1 MLSDKL
7 RSASKSVVPAEGWD
21 LSTAVYND
29 QYGFS
34 VAAQETGPSG
44 IFFKPDGTKMYVI
57 GLSGDDVNEYSLS
70 TAWDITSAVFSQT
83 FSVAAQDTSPQDLYF
98 KSDGL
103 KMYVLGGAGDDVNE
117 YSLSTAWD
125 VSTATF
131 IQSKLISAEELNP
144 TGLFF
149 KSDGTKMYVIG
160 QTGDD
165 VNEYSLST
173 AWDVS
178 TATAYVPSF
187 GVGPQETSPTG
198 VFFKPDGTK
207 MYVIGQAGD
216 DVNEYNLSI
225 PWTVSSATYVQVK
238 SISAQETL
246 PTGLFFSPDGLKMYV
261 IGTTG
266 DDVNEYDLS
275 TAWNVSTATYKQAV
289 LINTQDTLPQA
300 VFFKEDG
307 LQMYVLGQTNNSVY
321 QYSLSTAWNVST
333 RTFVRSFNVGSQEST
348 PTALF
353 FKPDGTQMYVLGQT
367 GDGVNIYNLSV
378 AWNIGSAVYSAA
390 FIVSGQSTAPTG
402 LFFSSDGRRMYVIGT
417 APSTTVYEYNLT
429 TAWGVTTA
437 AYNTGF
443 RVNLQETSPNGV
455 FFKSDGTKMYVI
467 GSAGDD
473 VNEYTLS
480 TAWDVYSSVYIQNFS
495 IANQDTDPQG
505 VFFKPDGTK
514 MYIIGSISDAVYE
527 YNLST
532 AWDLSTATFVAPET
546 NYFSVAA
553 QASSP
558 SGVFFK
564 PDGTKMYVIG
574 DVNDSVHEYNLSTAW
589 DVTSSSFF
597 QSLNVNAQDNTP
609 ADLFFKP
616 DGTKMYVIGQSGD
629 NVNEYDLST
638 AWDISTATIESTT
651 FSVAAQESAPH
662 GIFFKPD
669 GTKMYV
675 IGVTGDDVNEYN
687 LSTAWDVSTAT
698 FVQLFS
704 VAAQDATPTGLFFK
718 SDGTKMY
725 VIGQTGD
732 DVNEYS
738 LSTAWDV
745 STASYVQVFSVA
757 LEEVTPSDLF
767 FKPDGTKM
775 YVIGVSGDDV
785 NEYNLSTAW
794 DVSTATFVQLF
805 SVATQ
810 ESSPQGIFFKPDGT
824 KMYVIGT
831 SGIDVNEY
839 NLSTT
844 WDVSTATFIQV
855 FSVSSQEITPTGL
868 FFKSD
873 GTKMYVIG
881 SIGDRVNVYTLITAW
896 DISTAVYFKGYSLT
910 TQDINPAGI
919 FFKPDGTKMYMA
931 GATGDAVYEYNL
943 STAWST
949 PTASFVQSFSV
960 NAQETVA
967 QSVFFKPDGTKMF
980 VLGSTGDDINEYTL
994 STAWN
999 ISTASYVQNFSV
1011 ANQELVPEGMFFRPD
1026 GKKIYIVGQGSAV
1039 FSYDL

>member
-1 MLSDKL
+1 MIGDKL
-7 RSASKSVVPAEGWD
+7 RAASKTVVAEGWD

-29 QYGFS
+29 QYGVRVVAQDTNPTGVFFKPDGTKMYVIGSANDRVNEYNLSTAWDITSAVFSQFFSVSAQDTTPSGLFFKDDGTKMYFVGLTFDSVYEYTLSTAWDISTASYIQSFS
-34 VAAQETGPSG
+34 VATQETLPTDVFFKSDGTKMYVIGQNGVDVTEYTLSTAWNISTATAYVPSFSVSAQETSPQS

-57 GLSGDDVNEYSLS
+57 GGTGDDVNEYNLS
-70 TAWDITSAVFSQT
+70 IPWYVSSATYVQ
-83 FSVAAQDTSPQDLYF
+83 V
-98 KSDGL
+98 KS
-103 KMYVLGGAGDDVNE
+103 
-117 YSLSTAWD
+117 
-125 VSTATF
+125 
-131 IQSKLISAEELNP
+131 ISAQETTP

-160 QTGDD
+160 
-165 VNEYSLST
+165 
-173 AWDVS
+173 
-178 TATAYVPSF
+178 
-187 GVGPQETSPTG
+187 TS
-198 VFFKPDGTK
+198 
-207 MYVIGQAGD
+207 
-216 DVNEYNLSI
+216 
-225 PWTVSSATYVQVK
+225 
-238 SISAQETL
+238 
-246 PTGLFFSPDGLKMYV
+246 
-261 IGTTG
+261 G

-307 LQMYVLGQTNNSVY
+307 LQMYVLGQSNDSVH

-333 RTFVRSFNVGSQEST
+333 RTFVRSFSVGSQEST

-353 FKPDGTQMYVLGQT
+353 FKPDGTQMYVLGTT
-367 GDGVNIYNLSV
+367 GDDVNIYNLST

-402 LFFSSDGRRMYVIGT
+402 LFFSSNGRKMYVIGT
-417 APSTTVYEYNLT
+417 APTPSVFEYNLT
-429 TAWGVTTA
+429 IAWDVTTA

-443 RVNLQETSPNGV
+443 RVNLQETGP
-455 FFKSDGTKMYVI
+455 T
-467 GSAGDD
+467 
-473 VNEYTLS
+473 
-480 TAWDVYSSVYIQNFS
+480 
-495 IANQDTDPQG
+495 G

-514 MYIIGSISDAVYE
+514 MYVIGTTGDDVNEYDLSTAWDIYSSTYVQNFSVVNQESVPESVFFKPDGTKMYVTGGASDAVYE

-553 QASSP
+553 QANDP
-558 SGVFFK
+558 TGIFFK

-574 DVNDSVHEYNLSTAW
+574 DTNDSVHEYNLSTAW
-589 DVTSSSFF
+589 DVTSSSFL

-609 ADLFFKP
+609 SDLFFKP
-616 DGTKMYVIGQSGD
+616 DGTKMYMVGQLRD

-651 FSVAAQESAPH
+651 FSVAAQETNPQ

-675 IGVTGDDVNEYN
+675 IGVSGDDVNEYN
-687 LSTAWDVSTAT
+687 LSTAWDVSTAS
-698 FVQLFS
+698 FFQLFS

-794 DVSTATFVQLF
+794 DVSTASFFQLF
-805 SVATQ
+805 SVAAQDAAPQGLFFKPDGTKMYITGIGQDVNEYNLSTAWDVSTATFIQVFSVAAQ
-810 ESSPQGIFFKPDGT
+810 ESSPQSVFFKPDGT

-831 SGIDVNEY
+831 TNDRVNEY
-839 NLSTT
+839 NLSTA
-844 WDVSTATFIQV
+844 WDV
-855 FSVSSQEITPTGL
+855 
-868 FFKSD
+868 
-873 GTKMYVIG
+873 
-881 SIGDRVNVYTLITAW
+881 
-896 DISTAVYFKGYSLT
+896 STAVYFKGYSLT
-910 TQDINPAGI
+910 PQDTTPAGV
-919 FFKPDGTKMYMA
+919 FFKPDGTKMYMV
-931 GATGDAVYEYNL
+931 GAINDRVFEYNL

-949 PTASFVQSFSV
+949 PTASFVQAFSV
-960 NAQETVA
+960 LSQEA
-967 QSVFFKPDGTKMF
+967 APQSVFFKPDGTKMF